1 MADPA
6 GVLRSFLLSHKLDD
20 SVINFVLA
28 DCSSRLGC
36 ESISDFAGYWTDSK
50 ADFHGDILAHLD
62 SFKDKGNPSKIQ
74 LSRLRIAWQ
83 QAAGEAGKA
92 QTPPLADPE
101 APPVSRRIQGPG
113 NGLAACKW
121 LPLPSRRGPSSTF
134 EKKGLQRVRTQV
146 QDDGRPLSHEKL
158 LQYSCHHS

>member
-50 ADFHGDILAHLD
+50 ADFQGDILAHLD
-62 SFKDKGNPSKIQ
+62 SFKDRGNPAKIQ
-74 LSRLRIAWQ
+74 LSRLRIAWH
-83 QAAGEAGKA
+83 QAAGKAGKA

-101 APPVSRRIQGPG
+101 AP
-113 NGLAACKW
+113 
-121 LPLPSRRGPSSTF
+121 
-134 EKKGLQRVRTQV
+134 
-146 QDDGRPLSHEKL
+146 LSPEESKAQEMAWQSAGGFRFHPDEDPAI
-158 LQYSCHHS
+158 